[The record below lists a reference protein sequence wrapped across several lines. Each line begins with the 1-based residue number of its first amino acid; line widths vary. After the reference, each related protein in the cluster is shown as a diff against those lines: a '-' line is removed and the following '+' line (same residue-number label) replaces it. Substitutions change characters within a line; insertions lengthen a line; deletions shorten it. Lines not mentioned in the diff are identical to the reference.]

1 MEADR
6 PGCAPNDACGL
17 RGNANR
23 GRRAGAGGDPR
34 RGLVHYTEGLRTR
47 RQLPI
52 STAEDQVGGAA
63 TPEMLEE
70 VRPVAPHDLNRIKT
84 LAAMFISLALFA
96 AARAHAASTELPA
109 CTITGTNGP
118 DILNG
123 TPGRD
128 VICGLG
134 GNDQIAGNGGNDV
147 LIGGPGDDLIGGGKG
162 NDVIYGGA
170 GNDRLQGDGGSDT
183 IYGGPGNDTIWA
195 WDGAPDRLNGGT
207 GIDRAWKDKYDTAK
221 LIERFG

>member
-1 MEADR
+1 M
-6 PGCAPNDACGL
+6 P
-17 RGNANR
+17 
-23 GRRAGAGGDPR
+23 
-34 RGLVHYTEGLRTR
+34 VHYAEGSPLSVDS
-47 RQLPI
+47 PI
-52 STAEDQVGGAA
+52 TTVEDQVGGAA
-63 TPEMLEE
+63 TPEMF
-70 VRPVAPHDLNRIKT
+70 RGGSSVAPHDLNRIKT
-84 LAAMFISLALFA
+84 LAAMFVTLALFA

-134 GNDQIAGNGGNDV
+134 GDDQIAGDGGNDV
-147 LIGGPGDDLIGGGKG
+147 LIGGPGNDVIGGGAG

-183 IYGGPGNDTIWA
+183 VYGGPGNDTIWA
-195 WDGAPDRLNGGT
+195 WDGKADHLNGGT